1 MRPVDRLKRGILIV
15 GLVWLMAACQVAPR
29 PETTPDLSPLSTPT
43 QRATQSPRWPT
54 ETPAWSAAALHGVE
68 VNLWHPWVGE
78 LEATLSNLASQFN
91 RENPWAIEVNV
102 VSAGSSM
109 VLADWVEQ
117 GHPDGLVA
125 QGVVAPSATLLTWH
139 MRDGR
144 MRLLNDWLN
153 DGEWGLSEARRAEIP
168 LVFWQSDQVDGWQIG
183 LPALRSANVLYY
195 NLTWAAELGFHA
207 PPQTLEEWRAQAC
220 AAAAA
225 NRRDADRTNDGTGGW
240 LVATDPLTALAW
252 LRAFGLRDE
261 FDPAGGGWHFN
272 QPTALEAWAFL
283 RDLVDEGCAWV
294 GREPTPYDYF
304 AQRRALFYSGEVL
317 DLMAQREAMQRNHSQ
332 DVWTVRPYPGKNKPL
347 VLVSGLSY
355 GILRSTPEQELATW
369 LFIRWLQAP
378 QPQAALVR
386 AGGGY
391 PMGPS
396 TLAYLEDYRAENP
409 QWGEALT
416 FIPIAQIP
424 PNTPA
429 WRQAQW
435 VVQDA
440 FAQALQGTTPRTAL
454 PDILAEL
461 DTTLAD
467 VARGW

>member
-1 MRPVDRLKRGILIV
+1 
-15 GLVWLMAACQVAPR
+15 
-29 PETTPDLSPLSTPT
+29 
-43 QRATQSPRWPT
+43 
-54 ETPAWSAAALHGVE
+54 
-68 VNLWHPWVGE
+68 
-78 LEATLSNLASQFN
+78 
-91 RENPWAIEVNV
+91 
-102 VSAGSSM
+102 
-109 VLADWVEQ
+109 
-117 GHPDGLVA
+117 
-125 QGVVAPSATLLTWH
+125 
-139 MRDGR
+139 
-144 MRLLNDWLN
+144 
-153 DGEWGLSEARRAEIP
+153 
-168 LVFWQSDQVDGWQIG
+168 
-183 LPALRSANVLYY
+183 
-195 NLTWAAELGFHA
+195 
-207 PPQTLEEWRAQAC
+207 
-220 AAAAA
+220 
-225 NRRDADRTNDGTGGW
+225 
-240 LVATDPLTALAW
+240 

-347 VLVSGLSY
+347 VLVSSLSY

>member
-1 MRPVDRLKRGILIV
+1 MKKTDYADYMCRTWPVL
-15 GLVWLMAACQVAPR
+15 
-29 PETTPDLSPLSTPT
+29 TTPDDVL
-43 QRATQSPRWPT
+43 
-54 ETPAWSAAALHGVE
+54 EMGGVIR
-68 VNLWHPWVGE
+68 N
-78 LEATLSNLASQFN
+78 
-91 RENPWAIEVNV
+91 
-102 VSAGSSM
+102 
-109 VLADWVEQ
+109 
-117 GHPDGLVA
+117 
-125 QGVVAPSATLLTWH
+125 TWE
-139 MRDGR
+139 R
-144 MRLLNDWLN
+144 
-153 DGEWGLSEARRAEIP
+153 
-168 LVFWQSDQVDGWQIG
+168 
-183 LPALRSANVLYY
+183 Y
-195 NLTWAAELGFHA
+195 
-207 PPQTLEEWRAQAC
+207 
-220 AAAAA
+220 
-225 NRRDADRTNDGTGGW
+225 
-240 LVATDPLTALAW
+240 
-252 LRAFGLRDE
+252 
-261 FDPAGGGWHFN
+261 FD
-272 QPTALEAWAFL
+272 
-283 RDLVDEGCAWV
+283 D
-294 GREPTPYDYF
+294 
-304 AQRRALFYSGEVL
+304 
-317 DLMAQREAMQRNHSQ
+317 REAMQRNHSQ